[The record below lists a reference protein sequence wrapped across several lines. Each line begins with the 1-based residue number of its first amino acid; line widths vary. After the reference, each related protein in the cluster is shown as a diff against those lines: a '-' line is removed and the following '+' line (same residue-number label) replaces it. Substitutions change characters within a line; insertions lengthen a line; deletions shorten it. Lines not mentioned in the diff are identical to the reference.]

1 MDLEP
6 EPKQLAT
13 TEDQMVVRY
22 RIGGRDQMAANTARP
37 LDSASSLM
45 SFQLHQSAINNA
57 ISRIGLNGNQFT
69 IDELVA
75 HLRGFIGAENSAQPS
90 VKSDRHAEIGF
101 AYFDPILIEF
111 QDGQLKV
118 TLNLRSLKIGE
129 KGKVWKNVSLTAAYR
144 FVRDGMKIQ
153 LQQNDD
159 GTRIRGKRLRFGD
172 RAAISTVMK
181 VLFKKEYS
189 VESLPDKIAQRIDTS
204 QLEISQLS
212 VSDGW
217 LAVLVDDREFN
228 TAQETVLDILR
239 TSSSRKLI
247 NRR

>member
-1 MDLEP
+1 
-6 EPKQLAT
+6 
-13 TEDQMVVRY
+13 MVVRY

-90 VKSDRHAEIGF
+90 
-101 AYFDPILIEF
+101 
-111 QDGQLKV
+111 V

-217 LAVLVDDREFN
+217 LAVSVDDREFN